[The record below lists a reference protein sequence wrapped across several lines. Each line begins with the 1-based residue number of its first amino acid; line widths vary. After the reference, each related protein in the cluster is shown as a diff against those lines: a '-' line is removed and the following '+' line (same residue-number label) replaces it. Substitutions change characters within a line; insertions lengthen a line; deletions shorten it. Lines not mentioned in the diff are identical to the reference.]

1 MFSGYED
8 IRELINSSIQNGVV
22 KQGITIEGFFALQAE
37 LCKNLKQEVVWTLLK
52 AFGYT
57 LKCGEVRLELGPIL
71 RFANPRAHFK
81 HFLQF

>member
-1 MFSGYED
+1 MFLGYED
-8 IRELINSSIQNGVV
+8 IRHLIHSSIQNGVV

-57 LKCGEVRLELGPIL
+57 LKCGEVRLELHPFL
-71 RFANPRAHFK
+71 RFEIYK
-81 HFLQF
+81 LSI